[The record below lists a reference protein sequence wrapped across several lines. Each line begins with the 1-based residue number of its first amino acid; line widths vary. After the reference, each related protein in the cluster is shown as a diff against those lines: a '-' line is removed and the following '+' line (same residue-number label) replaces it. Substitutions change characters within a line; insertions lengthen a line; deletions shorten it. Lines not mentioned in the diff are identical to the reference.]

1 MAWNSR
7 DDDLASPEA
16 RVQVD
21 ISGFPSGVRRV
32 LLRHYRI
39 DDPQQFLDGVEKMG
53 SPDQP
58 WLEQYA
64 ALEARRKEK

>member
-21 ISGFPSGVRRV
+21 ISGCPSVVRRV

-39 DDPQQFLDGVEKMG
+39 DPQQFLDGVEKMG

-64 ALEARRKEK
+64 ALEARRTEK